1 MNSTARATS
10 SSGSRLSF
18 DAESLHLVMP
28 DGRRADVPLAC
39 YRRLRTA
46 TPEQLANWEVIGDGE
61 GIHWPD
67 IDEDLSIEGL
77 LAHR

>member
-10 SSGSRLSF
+10 SSGPRLC
-18 DAESLHLVMP
+18 LVMP